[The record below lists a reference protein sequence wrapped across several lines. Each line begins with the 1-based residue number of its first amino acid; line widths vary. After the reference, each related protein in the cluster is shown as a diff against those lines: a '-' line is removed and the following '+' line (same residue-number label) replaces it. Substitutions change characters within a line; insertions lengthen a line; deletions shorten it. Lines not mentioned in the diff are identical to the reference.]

1 MQFVQGFLHAAVHKF
16 FDLTLDNFL
25 VELYN
30 FFGHSLLSPFRMVCA
45 NFILPESANYVFFFA
60 FSFLRNLSV
69 NCHFAKVSAHILY
82 PKLRHPGLYQT
93 EFSFVYEEFDLYRS
107 LAIPVVGHLDS
118 SLLLRIISNGTFRN
132 VPLLLPHAC
141 PCAVRFDAYQF
152 SKTALLDAHHKGGIK
167 QGCFSV
173 LKKTSDCK
181 SNDRVTGAGRG
192 RGSPGCGPG
201 SSTACRCSRRC
212 ASRRS
217 SWTGRCCRTAGTSR
231 PAYRPCPL

>member
-1 MQFVQGFLHAAVHKF
+1 
-16 FDLTLDNFL
+16 
-25 VELYN
+25 
-30 FFGHSLLSPFRMVCA
+30 MVCA

-69 NCHFAKVSAHILY
+69 NFHFAKVSAHILY
-82 PKLRHPGLYQT
+82 TKLRHPRLYQA

>member
-1 MQFVQGFLHAAVHKF
+1 MSRLAFPICSVAERSAALRDTWPALTGRCCGSPVFVPTTPAASHGVS
-16 FDLTLDNFL
+16 TLRL
-25 VELYN
+25 
-30 FFGHSLLSPFRMVCA
+30 
-45 NFILPESANYVFFFA
+45 
-60 FSFLRNLSV
+60 
-69 NCHFAKVSAHILY
+69 
-82 PKLRHPGLYQT
+82 
-93 EFSFVYEEFDLYRS
+93 
-107 LAIPVVGHLDS
+107 S
-118 SLLLRIISNGTFRN
+118 SLYLQYDSNGTFRN
-132 VPLLLPHAC
+132 VPLLLSHAC